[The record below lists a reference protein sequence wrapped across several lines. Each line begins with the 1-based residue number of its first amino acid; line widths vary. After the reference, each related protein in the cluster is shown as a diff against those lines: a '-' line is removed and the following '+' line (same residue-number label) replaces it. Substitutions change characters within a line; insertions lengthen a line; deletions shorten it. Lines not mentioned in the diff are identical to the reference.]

1 MLENNSV
8 LHNSFRKCIYNTHTF
23 HIVFEKQSIQKK
35 NRQDNCT
42 GCIYIHTTVGETDV
56 QAIYKKI
63 KKRPI
68 YTWKVSISLD
78 WEGLVKTAWCHWY
91 QIDKKLSISI

>member
-8 LHNSFRKCIYNTHTF
+8 LHNSFRKCIYTYTHAF

-42 GCIYIHTTVGETDV
+42 SCVYIYIYIYTQVGETDV
-56 QAIYKKI
+56 QAIYKRI
-63 KKRPI
+63 KRKDPFI
-68 YTWKVSISLD
+68 HEKFHS
-78 WEGLVKTAWCHWY
+78 H
-91 QIDKKLSISI
+91 